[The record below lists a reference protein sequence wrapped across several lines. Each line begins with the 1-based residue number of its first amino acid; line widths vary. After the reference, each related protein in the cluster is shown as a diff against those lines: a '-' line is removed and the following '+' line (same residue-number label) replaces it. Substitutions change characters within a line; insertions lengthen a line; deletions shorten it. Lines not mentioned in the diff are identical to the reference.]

1 MNVGQIRKL
10 VYTQIPEAPSL
21 KAADLKYGFWEVW
34 IWDQRYMK
42 CISDPIQKMTPGFS
56 SAVIFMSVIV
66 GKVGPF
72 PAKHSHANHNK
83 QVNTLSGFVSQ
94 LQ

>member
-10 VYTQIPEAPSL
+10 VYTQVPEEPSL
-21 KAADLKYGFWEVW
+21 KAADLKYGFLDQRY
-34 IWDQRYMK
+34 IQRYMK
-42 CISDPIQKMTPGFS
+42 CISDPIQKMTSGFS
-56 SAVIFMSVIV
+56 SALTFMSVIV
-66 GKVGPF
+66 GKVSPF